1 MSNIS
6 DAVVD
11 NDIVIKFYPILVF
24 TLSGDAG
31 DDDDSRDDDYD
42 DQPVIEHFIKFS
54 PIPICV
60 FSPLP
65 SYDAETNLKFKQK
78 RMS

>member
-11 NDIVIKFYPILVF
+11 NDSVVKFYPIHVV

-42 DQPVIEHFIKFS
+42 D
-54 PIPICV
+54 
-60 FSPLP
+60 
-65 SYDAETNLKFKQK
+65 
-78 RMS
+78 

>member
-11 NDIVIKFYPILVF
+11 NNIVIKFYPILVF
-24 TLSGDAG
+24 TLSGDAA

-42 DQPVIEHFIKFS
+42 D
-54 PIPICV
+54 
-60 FSPLP
+60 
-65 SYDAETNLKFKQK
+65 
-78 RMS
+78 